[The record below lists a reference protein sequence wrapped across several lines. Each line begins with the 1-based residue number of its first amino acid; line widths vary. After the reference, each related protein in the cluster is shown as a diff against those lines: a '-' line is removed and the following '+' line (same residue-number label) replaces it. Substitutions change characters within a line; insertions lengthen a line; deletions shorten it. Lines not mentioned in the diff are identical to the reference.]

1 MRRLLKEYIRM
12 LLAEINMSDLT
23 DVCYTGGSTHIMRTC
38 KIDGENFYLKFS
50 NEDLFHQGS
59 HPSMQILIEYLA
71 YAIYALYEGINIPN
85 KIHLVFDRDQ
95 NKVGI
100 ATSPIKGKQGFHQYN
115 PKFLAKMMSKG
126 VYVDIF
132 LANWDVIGT
141 GTGNVFVDWDG
152 AEQDDSGGLAPGSK
166 MPTLTRMDPGGAITK
181 RAMGG
186 DKPFGDKVGELQTMT
201 KQGFGAGNVYQYA
214 DLEEAASTFTSVSWE
229 QIAGALDGV
238 NNEVVSELKGQ
249 GYEKLLSQWTSDFS
263 HIKGTMKNRYAEIL
277 KHIGWVESNH

>member
-12 LLAEINMSDLT
+12 LLAEINMSDVT

-50 NEDLFHQGS
+50 DEDLFEDS
-59 HPSMQILIEYLA
+59 HPSMLILIEYLA
-71 YAIYALYEGINIPN
+71 YAVYALYAGINIPN
-85 KIHLVFDRDQ
+85 KIHLVFDHDQ
-95 NKVGI
+95 KKVGI
-100 ATSPIKGKQGFHQYN
+100 ATSPIKGKQGFHQYD

-126 VYVDIF
+126 VYVDVF

-152 AEQDDSGGLAPGSK
+152 AEQDGAGGLAPGSK
-166 MPTLTRMDPGGAITK
+166 MPTLTRMDPAAMTK

-186 DKPFGDKVGELQTMT
+186 NKQFGNKVGELQTMM

-214 DLEEAASTFTSVSWE
+214 DLEEAASTFTSVPWG
-229 QIAGALDGV
+229 QIAGALDRV

-249 GYEKLLSQWTSDFS
+249 GYEDLLSQWASDFS
-263 HIKGTMKNRYAEIL
+263 HIKATMENRHAEIL